1 MEVEMFILVQ
11 AHQYDRY
18 QSLIAQS
25 FRLRKKVFHDHL
37 GWAVKI
43 DGDRERDEYDAL
55 RPAYLMWCNDRA
67 DRLYGTLRL
76 MPTTGPTLLY
86 DVFRDT
92 FPDANLMA
100 PSIYEGTRMC
110 VDEEMLAIDFPE
122 LDAGKAFCMLLLALC
137 ECGLSNGIQTLVSN
151 YEPHLARVYRRAGL
165 KVHEMGRAD
174 GYGRS
179 AVCCGIFEVS
189 EKVRLRMQQALGIT
203 APLYAGYRSRNIAG
217 EQISTRM
224 SA

>member
-1 MEVEMFILVQ
+1 MFILVQ
-11 AHQYDRY
+11 AHQYDQY
-18 QSLIAQS
+18 KSLMVQA
-25 FRLRKKVFHDHL
+25 FRLRRSVFHDQL

-43 DGDRERDEYDAL
+43 DGDSERDEYDAL

-92 FPDANLMA
+92 FPNVSLMA
-100 PSIYEGTRMC
+100 PGIYEGTRMC
-110 VDEEMLAIDFPE
+110 VDEEMLAIDFPG

-137 ECGLSNGIQTLVSN
+137 ECALSHGIHTLVSN

-165 KVHEMGRAD
+165 KVHEVGRAD

-179 AVCCGIFEVS
+179 PVCCGIFEVS
-189 EKVRLRMQQALGIT
+189 ETVRASMQQALGI
-203 APLYAGYRSRNIAG
+203 ASPLYAGYRLRNFAG
-217 EQISTRM
+217 EQTSKRM